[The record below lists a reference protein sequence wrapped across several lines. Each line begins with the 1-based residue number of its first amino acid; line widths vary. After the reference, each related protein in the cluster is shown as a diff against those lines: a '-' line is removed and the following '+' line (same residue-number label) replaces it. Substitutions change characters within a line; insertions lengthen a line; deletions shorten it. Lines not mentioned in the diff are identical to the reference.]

1 MAVDYG
7 DDIGEMLVR
16 AVGRSAGRA
25 LSRHAEQYFEDA
37 IKDFYKSKFEKEGLT
52 PENEDAKAEDMASH
66 EQVCLPFGTKDDAA
80 YFTQVCRDN
89 GIAMLAL
96 SDKSGNG
103 YVYFVKTNLRK

>member
-52 PENEDAKAEDMASH
+52 PENADAKAEDMASH
-66 EQVCLPFGTKDDAA
+66 EQV
-80 YFTQVCRDN
+80 Y
-89 GIAMLAL
+89 AMRSPA
-96 SDKSGNG
+96 
-103 YVYFVKTNLRK
+103 R